1 MTSVILGAN
10 RIGANAVLMPH
21 VYGSVA
27 PVLDTTAPIFTGT
40 LVQTAVT
47 STSCTISWAGTTH
60 TDNVGITGYEYSIN
74 GGVYYALGNVLS
86 YTFTGFTASTT
97 YTISLRA
104 FDAVGNR
111 STVLSITT
119 MTSAISADTTPPVMA
134 GSLLSSAITSTS
146 FNLSWQA
153 ATDNVAVT
161 GYEVS
166 TDGVTY
172 TNIGNVLTITEAGR
186 AASTAYQC
194 LVRAYDA
201 ARNRS
206 IPLSLTVTTLAA
218 GAVVAPQPPSAQYIN
233 DYFLVTLG
241 GTNNTCTRSPCCAMI
256 ASEYGIQFNVGMNFD
271 MSAQTSLSLKF
282 TRPDG
287 TTLTVAPTLGTVPL
301 ITPLNLFAANTYIT
315 YVIAAN
321 DLPTDGGYQMRLTYV
336 DAYKRLLSPVINF
349 AVSP

>member
-1 MTSVILGAN
+1 MASFLAPGVIG
-10 RIGANAVLMPH
+10 
-21 VYGSVA
+21 GSSYLA
-27 PVLDTTAPIFTGT
+27 PATPPATGDTAAPIFTGT

-47 STSCTISWAGTTH
+47 STSCTINWSGTTH
-60 TDNVGITGYEYSIN
+60 TDNVGITGYEYSVN
-74 GGVYYALGNVLS
+74 GGIYYALGNVLS

-104 FDAVGNR
+104 FDAAGNR

-119 MTSAISADTTPPVMA
+119 MTSAPSIDTTPPTMV

-166 TDGVTY
+166 TDGATY
-172 TNIGNVLTITEAGR
+172 TNIGNVLTITETGR
-186 AASTAYQC
+186 ASSTTYPC

-201 ARNRS
+201 AGNKS
-206 IPLSLTVTTLAA
+206 IPLSLSVTTLAA
-218 GAVVAPQPPSAQYIN
+218 GTVTPPQPPPSQYIN
-233 DYFLVTLG
+233 NFFLVTLG
-241 GTNNTCTRSPCCAMI
+241 SSNSTCARSPCCALI
-256 ASEYGIQFNVGMNFD
+256 AGEYGIQFNVGMNFD

-287 TTLTVAPTLGTVPL
+287 TTLTVAPTLGAVPL
-301 ITPLNLFAANTYIT
+301 ITPLNLFAANTYAT

-321 DLPTDGGYQMRLTYV
+321 DLPVDGGYQMRLTYV
-336 DAYKRLLSPVINF
+336 DAYKRLVSPVINF